1 LLLSEHASDRR
12 AKGDNSVQRRPSS
25 RLLILN
31 EQDHVLLFRFVYQD
45 AALGPRDYWAT
56 PGGAVEAGETVA
68 DAARRELFEETG
80 ITVATVGPPVA
91 RKEFVLPLPNGE
103 HVIAEEHYFVVRL
116 SDPVLSREHWTT
128 SDRAV
133 MAEHWWWSVSELR
146 STPDT
151 VFPDELVAILA
162 DVGTPGER

>member
-1 LLLSEHASDRR
+1 MLSGVRWSIERSEEATHLTHQGVAEF
-12 AKGDNSVQRRPSS
+12 S
-25 RLLILN
+25 R
-31 EQDHVLLFRFVYQD
+31 VWAYTPFVYQD

-68 DAARRELFEETG
+68 DAAVRELFEETG
-80 ITVATVGPPVA
+80 ITVDTVGPPVA
-91 RKEFVLPLPNGE
+91 RKEFVLPLPHGE
-103 HVIAEEHYFVVRL
+103 HVIAEEHYFVVRV

-128 SDRAV
+128 SERAV